1 MAHVL
6 VFWPPLATREQTIP
20 LAVDK
25 FYEITV
31 LKTIKKKKI
40 MEITGKVVK
49 ILDTLSGVSAR
60 NGEPWVKNTFV
71 IETQGQYPKKIAFT
85 VMGEQRFAEMAI
97 AVGGTYNVSFDVE
110 SREWQGK
117 WFTDVSAWRALRVD
131 GQQAAQQTVA
141 VQSPVPNAQPA
152 PTHTQDGGQQEKAD
166 DLPF

>member
-49 ILDTLSGVSAR
+49 ILDTLSGVSTR
-60 NGEPWVKNTFV
+60 TGEPWVKHAFV
-71 IETQGQYPKKIAFT
+71 IETQGQYSKKIAFT
-85 VMGEQRFAEMAI
+85 VMGDERFKEMNI
-97 AVGGTYNVSFDVE
+97 AVGESYSVSFDVE
-110 SREWQGK
+110 SREWNGK
-117 WFTDVSAWRALRVD
+117 WFTDLTAWRAMCV
-131 GQQAAQQTVA
+131 GQQAV
-141 VQSPVPNAQPA
+141 AQPRNTVVDVPQA
-152 PTHTQDGGQQEKAD
+152 PAPQTAEPKAD